1 VVGLLWLTLAAGAAL
16 TVVVVVLPRR
26 ASRARWR
33 RLLHAASSRSVAG
46 RLRLAVVRTLLPA
59 AGRPAVARWS
69 AARPAVAY
77 RAVAFGAVGA
87 GALGFVLAGPVAA
100 AVLAAY
106 GATGA
111 ALALRAATHRAE
123 TRSLRAAVDAVAAL
137 AAELRAGLT
146 VGSAMAAASRSLAGP
161 VVVGDGAA
169 TAARRVEA
177 AVEVAEAS
185 GAPLADVLDR
195 LDTHLRAVDR
205 ARATASAQA
214 AGARASALLL
224 AAMPVA
230 GTGLGFLIGVDSL
243 HVLLHT
249 PLGSACVVGSV
260 VLQLSGLAWAARLSR
275 VEVPA

>member
-1 VVGLLWLTLAAGAAL
+1 VVGLLWLALAAGAAV
-16 TVVVVVLPRR
+16 TVVVVAPRR
-26 ASRARWR
+26 ASRRWR
-33 RLLHAASSRSVAG
+33 RLLHAATSPSVAG
-46 RLRLAVVRTLLPA
+46 RIRLAVGRTLLPA
-59 AGRPAVARWS
+59 AAGPALARWAAARSAVAH
-69 AARPAVAY
+69 
-77 RAVAFGAVGA
+77 RAVALGAIGA
-87 GALGFVLAGPVAA
+87 GALGFVLAGPVAG
-100 AVLAAY
+100 AVVAAY

-123 TRSLRAAVDAVAAL
+123 ARSLRAAMDAVAAF
-137 AAELRAGLT
+137 AAELRAGVT
-146 VGSAMAAASRSLAGP
+146 VGSAIAAAARSLAGP

-169 TAARRVEA
+169 TVARRVEA

-205 ARATASAQA
+205 AGATAAAQA

-224 AAMPVA
+224 AAMPMA
-230 GTGLGFLIGVDSL
+230 GVGLGFLIGVDSL

-249 PLGSACVVGSV
+249 PVGSACLGGSV